1 MMKTEIG
8 YSSPFRVIMSK
19 TPEPPSPIAHHLSE
33 PALERRKRA
42 ANDYLISGSFSQRN
56 ITADC

>member
-1 MMKTEIG
+1 MKTEIG
-8 YSSPFRVIMSK
+8 YSSAFHVTMSK
-19 TPEPPSPIAHHLSE
+19 TPEPLSPIARHLSE

-42 ANDYLISGSFSQRN
+42 AYDHLISGSFSQRN